1 MKPEGGTPSSSW
13 GGLKVSWRTGIW
25 ILLITLAVWI
35 YFYVQHMQLDQTA
48 TAVVALAAMVLV
60 VVAQWLWSHVRR
72 SRENKSG
79 GAK

>member
-1 MKPEGGTPSSSW
+1 MKPEDGKPSSSL

-35 YFYVQHMQLDQTA
+35 YFYVEHLPLDQTA
-48 TAVVALAAMVLV
+48 TVVVALAATVLV
-60 VVAQWLWSHVRR
+60 VVAQWLWSRIRR